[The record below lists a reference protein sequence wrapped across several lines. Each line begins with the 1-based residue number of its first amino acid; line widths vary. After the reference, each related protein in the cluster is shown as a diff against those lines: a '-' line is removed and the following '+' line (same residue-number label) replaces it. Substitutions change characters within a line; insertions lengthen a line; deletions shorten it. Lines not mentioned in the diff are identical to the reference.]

1 VIVIVLWFLVI
12 NMLVDVAY
20 AAIDPRIKV
29 T

>member
-1 VIVIVLWFLVI
+1 VIVLWFLVI